1 MRRWTGDF
9 RASPARCLSRRRSGK
24 WRRRQA
30 LPDLRGRRERR
41 GDAREREGGG
51 GDGAV
56 VRKGNME
63 MRHHAF
69 GERAQAGRPSR
80 EVRRRPMR
88 ERWRAR
94 RQTQGSNAEK
104 AWQDSERRFF
114 SLEHLLTFF

>member
-88 ERWRAR
+88 ERWRAEGRHKAAMQR
-94 RQTQGSNAEK
+94 RPGSTQNAG
-104 AWQDSERRFF
+104 FF
-114 SLEHLLTFF
+114 HSSTF